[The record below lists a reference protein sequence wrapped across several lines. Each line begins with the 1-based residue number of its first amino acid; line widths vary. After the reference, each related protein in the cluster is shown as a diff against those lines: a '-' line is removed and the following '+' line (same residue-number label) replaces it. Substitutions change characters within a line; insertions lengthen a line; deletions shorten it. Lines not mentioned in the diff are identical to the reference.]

1 MNYDESIKQD
11 IFMGLIAF
19 SFLSITENTKKTL
32 TNAFVE
38 VAKKY
43 PEQDNLQKYFIPAFN
58 QYTKYGDAKTL
69 GLNFKSPISPNLY
82 LIFYVQLSS
91 GPYSQKMIS
100 TFLKL
105 KDFFIKVVANNLD
118 DIENLTSE
126 EKNALTT
133 YIDNL
138 QSCCSTLN
146 NMATLT
152 EEYVENMK
160 TILDSYKEKKRPF
173 NDTAQTAQSAESYYF
188 NR

>member
-1 MNYDESIKQD
+1 M
-11 IFMGLIAF
+11 
-19 SFLSITENTKKTL
+19 
-32 TNAFVE
+32 
-38 VAKKY
+38 
-43 PEQDNLQKYFIPAFN
+43 QKYFIPAFN
-58 QYTKYGDAKTL
+58 QYTKSGDAKTL

-82 LIFYVQLSS
+82 LNFSVQLSS

-100 TFLKL
+100 TFFKL
-105 KDFFIKVVANNLD
+105 KDFFIKDVANNLD

-152 EEYVENMK
+152 EKYVENMK
-160 TILDSYKEKKRPF
+160 AILDSYKEKNRPF
-173 NDTAQTAQSAESYYF
+173 NDTAPTAQSAESYYS

>member
-19 SFLSITENTKKTL
+19 SFLSITETTKKTL

-58 QYTKYGDAKTL
+58 QYTKNGDAKNL
-69 GLNFKSPISPNLY
+69 GLNFKSPTSPNLY
-82 LIFYVQLSS
+82 QFFAVQLSS

-100 TFLKL
+100 TFFKL
-105 KDFFIKVVANNLD
+105 KDFFIEVVANNLD

-138 QSCCSTLN
+138 QSCCSTLIN
-146 NMATLT
+146 LTTLAAQ
-152 EEYVENMK
+152 YVDNVQ
-160 TILDSYKEKKRPF
+160 TILSSYREKNLPF
-173 NDTAQTAQSAESYYF
+173 NDRETSYS